1 MQERSKLRQVASG
14 LGALAGLLA
23 LVVGVPLALWKLV
36 GWPLPTSLPSWHE
49 ISDTLGR
56 SDLPDST
63 LLKTV
68 AVVGWLAWLQV
79 AASTVVEVAAW
90 LRGRPAHR
98 LPSAGIV
105 QPTVRRLVAT
115 AAMLVSTA
123 TSNLSIAAASP
134 ALPPAAIVVEHTPVV
149 VASPV
154 FLTEDGVTATPAPS
168 SPTHVVQRR
177 DTLWG
182 LAEAHLGDPFRWRE
196 LYELNQGTPQPD
208 GGVLTDPNL
217 IRIGW
222 VLTFPA
228 DATGLAPTQPAPAPI
243 APPVE
248 GPPASAAACETE
260 ERDQPAPAAV
270 ASTTTTTPGAPT
282 PTTSGAVTTPPAT
295 TVPVP
300 SDQPHTTD
308 QPTGETPNRAP
319 RVPLPVVG
327 GGLLAASLLVVLTR
341 LRQVQQRRRR
351 PGQRARRPRPDLA
364 PIETAIRVGAGTDNA
379 QLLDLGL
386 RAFLDGLHRQKA
398 SAPVEVQAVR
408 LLDHRLEVL
417 LDRPIDQNPEGFED
431 LGERRAWRSTR
442 ALTGER
448 LARLAAESPAP
459 LPALVALGIADG
471 GELLIDLETAGLL
484 TITGAGEHTES
495 FVRRLATELAT
506 STWADH
512 LDVLIADP
520 KLGDL
525 TGTQRMRHVES
536 IDEALDELAAAGRLI
551 SAALDAAGCENTL
564 AGRVAG
570 LGTADWTPTVLVH
583 AGPLTPEQ
591 RDRLGNIVGS
601 GGRGVAAVIASDPS
615 TSAWSI
621 SIGDGVALVEPL
633 GISFAPHVLNVD
645 VASAIDELLTDTAID
660 DPVDELDQLPERT
673 VAASR
678 GAVGSPTGGFRYL
691 DPPFDVE
698 VRVLGDVQI
707 TGATFD
713 RRRVVELI
721 AYLTLHPGGVTDE
734 RLKTALW
741 PDQAPS
747 AATFNTTVSQA
758 RHGLGR
764 RGEDLLRF
772 PHFAATGNL
781 YRLDASVTCDALRFE
796 ARVKHAR
803 QCEPSDAIETL
814 RSALELVRG
823 MPFTAAAGYEW
834 AHTEGLIAC
843 YEAMIGDAAHRL
855 ATLHLDANDHEGATW
870 AAMQGL
876 RASPGN
882 EVLYRDRMLA
892 SHLTGNLAA
901 VKAVLNELCEV
912 VEANEP
918 YDSLHPETLALYE
931 RLVVRRGAR

>member
-1 MQERSKLRQVASG
+1 MKERSKLRQVASG
-14 LGALAGLLA
+14 LGALAGLLV
-23 LVVGVPLALWKLV
+23 LVVGVPVALWKLV
-36 GWPLPTSLPSWHE
+36 GWPLPTSLPSWDE
-49 ISDTLGR
+49 ISDALGR

-63 LLKTV
+63 LIKTV

-79 AASTVVEVAAW
+79 AMSIVVEVAAW

-98 LPSAGIV
+98 LPSAGMV
-105 QPTVRRLVAT
+105 QPAVRRLVAT

-134 ALPPAAIVVEHTPVV
+134 ALPPAVVVVEHTSVV
-149 VASPV
+149 VASPA
-154 FLTEDGVTATPAPS
+154 FRTENGVTAAPAPS
-168 SPTHVVQRR
+168 SPTYVVQRR

-196 LYELNQGTPQPD
+196 LYELNEGVRQAD
-208 GGVLTDPNL
+208 GGALSDPYL
-217 IRIGW
+217 MQIGW

-228 DATGLAPTQPAPAPI
+228 DATGLAPA
-243 APPVE
+243 
-248 GPPASAAACETE
+248 ETS
-260 ERDQPAPAAV
+260 PAPAAPTIE
-270 ASTTTTTPGAPT
+270 AAPASPPTCEPAEPGEATATTSTTLGLPT
-282 PTTSGAVTTPPAT
+282 PTTSGAATTPPAT

-300 SDQPHTTD
+300 SDQPQTTD
-308 QPTGETPNRAP
+308 QPTDETPNRAP

-364 PIETAIRVGAGTDNA
+364 PIETAIRVGADTDDA
-379 QLLDLGL
+379 HLLDLGL

-398 SAPVEVQAVR
+398 PAPVEVLAVR

-442 ALTGER
+442 ALTGGR

-484 TITGAGEHTES
+484 TITGAGECTES

-536 IDEALDELAAAGRLI
+536 VDEALDELAAAGRLI
-551 SAALDAAGCENTL
+551 SAALEAAGCENTL

-570 LGTADWTPTVLVH
+570 LGTADWTPTVLIH
-583 AGPLTPEQ
+583 AGTLTPEQ

-601 GGRGVAAVIASDPS
+601 GGRGVAAVIASS
-615 TSAWSI
+615 RAGSAWSI
-621 SIGDGVALVEPL
+621 SIGDGVAHAEPL

-660 DPVDELDQLPERT
+660 DPVDELHQLPDAPVAP
-673 VAASR
+673 VAASAEDAGIPPR
-678 GAVGSPTGGFRYL
+678 AVRYV
-691 DPPFDVE
+691 DIPFDVE

-758 RHGLGR
+758 RNGLGR
-764 RGEDLLRF
+764 KGEDLLRF

-803 QCEPSDAIETL
+803 RCEPSDAIETL

-823 MPFTAAAGYEW
+823 MPFTAATGYEW

-855 ATLHLDANDHEGATW
+855 ATLYLDAQDHDGATW

-876 RASPGN
+876 KASPGN

-931 RLVVRRGAR
+931 RLVGTKRLA